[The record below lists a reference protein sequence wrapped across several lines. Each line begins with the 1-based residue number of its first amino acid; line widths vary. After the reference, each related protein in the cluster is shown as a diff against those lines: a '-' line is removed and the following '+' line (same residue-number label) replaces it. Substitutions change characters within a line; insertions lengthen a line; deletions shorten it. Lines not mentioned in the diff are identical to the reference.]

1 LFLYACGYCLTW
13 MNIGLNKI
21 EYGME

>member
-21 EYGME
+21 EYGIE